1 MKKEREMKIN
11 TTIPIII
18 LELDKINGHI
28 VFIYRLFVN
37 LIMRK
42 IGAPRTLVQIYFI
55 LDFPMVLAT
64 PLLIDPM
71 NVC

>member
-1 MKKEREMKIN
+1 MKIN
-11 TTIPIII
+11 TTIPGII

-28 VFIYRLFVN
+28 VFIYHLFVN

-42 IGAPRTLVQIYFI
+42 IGTPRALVQIYFI
-55 LDFPMVLAT
+55 LDFPMELAT
-64 PLLIDPM
+64 PFLIDPV

>member
-1 MKKEREMKIN
+1 MKIN
-11 TTIPIII
+11 KTIPIII

-37 LIMRK
+37 LIMRE
-42 IGAPRTLVQIYFI
+42 IGTPGALVQIYFI
-55 LDFPMVLAT
+55 LDFPMVWAT
-64 PLLIDPM
+64 PLLIDPV